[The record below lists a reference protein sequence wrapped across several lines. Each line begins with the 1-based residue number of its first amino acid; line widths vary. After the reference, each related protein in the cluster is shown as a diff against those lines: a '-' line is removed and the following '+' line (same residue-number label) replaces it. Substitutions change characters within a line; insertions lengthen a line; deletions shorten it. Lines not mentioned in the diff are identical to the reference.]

1 MYDYVFFDLDGTL
14 TRSGEGIKK
23 SAAHAIAQLGYPA
36 LTEAQLDSF
45 VGPPLLESFR
55 ALCGMDEQTALRA
68 VVIYRA
74 RFEDVGWRENAVYPG
89 IAPLLR
95 ALRAAGKH
103 VSIVTA
109 KPERFAVRIAE
120 YFGMAP
126 YLDAI
131 VGIAMDEHHADKAAL
146 IARALPDGADKARA
160 VMVGDRKFDVLGAK
174 EAGISSLAVGYGYGT
189 RKELD
194 ACAPDM
200 FASTVSE
207 LFGLLGV
214 SRPRGRFFTF
224 EGTDGCGKSTQ
235 MALLGDWLTLRG
247 WEVICTREPGGC
259 PVAERIRQIVLSDAA
274 DEAGRAMTAE
284 CEALLFAA
292 SRAQH
297 VHDVILPALENGKIV
312 LCDRFL
318 DSSIVY
324 QGYGRELGEDFIRQ
338 INVPA
343 ERARPDATFL
353 YRIDAEAALTRAT
366 NGGHADRIEA
376 EGAPFQRRVRAAY
389 EALRERE
396 PARIRVLDGSGS
408 IDEVFARTKSAV
420 ASCLNTK
427 E

>member
-1 MYDYVFFDLDGTL
+1 MYDYIFFDLDGTL

-55 ALCGMDEQTALRA
+55 TLCGMDEETALRA
-68 VVIYRA
+68 VAIYRA
-74 RFEDVGWRENAVYPG
+74 RFEEVGWLENAVYPG

-146 IARALPDGADKARA
+146 IARALPAGADRARA

-235 MALLGDWLTLRG
+235 MALLGDRLTSRG

-259 PVAERIRQIVLSDAA
+259 AISEDIRRIILD
-274 DEAGRAMTAE
+274 TANTDMCPA
-284 CEALLFAA
+284 CEALLYAA
-292 SRAQH
+292 ARAQH
-297 VHDVILPALENGKIV
+297 VSQVIRPAVERGMLV
-312 LCDRFL
+312 LCDRFV
-318 DSSIVY
+318 DSSVAY
-324 QGYGRELGEDFIRQ
+324 QGGGRGLGVETVQQ
-338 INVPA
+338 INDPA
-343 ERARPDATFL
+343 VDGMTPDATL
-353 YRIDAEAALTRAT
+353 YLAIDHRAALRRRLNASEP
-366 NGGHADRIEA
+366 DRLELEA
-376 EGAPFQRRVRAAY
+376 GEFHERVQKAY
-389 EALRERE
+389 ERLVRDNRRRFVVVDA
-396 PARIRVLDGSGS
+396 ARGV
-408 IDEVFARTKSAV
+408 DEVARDALDAV
-420 ASCLNTK
+420 LERLLPDRRA
-427 E
+427 